1 MKGSL
6 CHEYETGIPAE
17 EVWQVYGTLRVGQ
30 LVQQLLPH
38 LFHKVEVVEGDG
50 GVGTILCITF
60 PSGKGTGYYKEKFIK
75 VDNEN
80 YIKEAI
86 GLEGGA
92 LEAGF
97 SSYLVR
103 IEIIPKDNN
112 SSTIRS
118 TIEYEVD
125 DKCQVDASLISTDV
139 VAAIADAT
147 TKYLKEQKNQVEG

>member
-17 EVWQVYGTLRVGQ
+17 EVWQVYGTLRLGQ

-50 GVGTILCITF
+50 GVGTILCVTF
-60 PSGKGTGYYKEKFIK
+60 PSGTGYYKEKFIK
-75 VDNEN
+75 IDDEN
-80 YIKEAI
+80 YIKEAR

-92 LEAGF
+92 LDAGF
-97 SSYLVR
+97 CSYLVR
-103 IEIIPKDNN
+103 FEIIPKDNN

-125 DKCQVDASLISTDV
+125 DKDQVDASLISTDV

-147 TKYLKEQKNQVEG
+147 TKYLKEQKKQVEG